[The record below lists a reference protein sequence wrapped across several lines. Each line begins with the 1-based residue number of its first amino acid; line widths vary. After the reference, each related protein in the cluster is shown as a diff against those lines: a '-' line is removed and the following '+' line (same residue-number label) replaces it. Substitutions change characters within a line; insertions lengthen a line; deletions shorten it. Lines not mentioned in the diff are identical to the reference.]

1 VFPIRVPAVR
11 ERREDIEHLVK
22 FFAEMVCKEYACD
35 LRFKDQALQ
44 ALFDYSWPGNVREME
59 NLVERLA
66 IISSR
71 GLVDVNN
78 LAPYIGPVKGAE
90 SAEHICATGSLAHTE
105 KMRIQ
110 GALHRNRGIQSK
122 AAGELGI
129 TLRQIG
135 YKIKKHGLQDDV
147 ERAKAGS

>member
-1 VFPIRVPAVR
+1 
-11 ERREDIEHLVK
+11 
-22 FFAEMVCKEYACD
+22 
-35 LRFKDQALQ
+35 
-44 ALFDYSWPGNVREME
+44 ME

-66 IISSR
+66 IISSSGR
-71 GLVDVNN
+71 IDVND
-78 LAPYIGPVKGAE
+78 LAPYIGQFKGDE
-90 SAEHICATGSLAHTE
+90 SPEYFCATASLAHTE

-110 GALHRNRGIQSK
+110 GALQRNRGIQSR

-135 YKIKKHGLQDDV
+135 YKIKKYGLQDDV